1 MSTEESLKAQNIRL
15 KNALKLA
22 EQTLLFYERGQH
34 YDTVRVDGD
43 PEGVLRTRILDT
55 GAIASGA
62 LKQISEEYR
71 SMKGCEA
78 EVLPKARIMGDIT
91 VVEDDDGNTFR
102 YEHGLLIEFDHP
114 EQIRNAMLAG
124 TCCFT
129 FGD

>member
-1 MSTEESLKAQNIRL
+1 MSTEESLIAKNIRL
-15 KNALKLA
+15 QSALHVA
-22 EQTLLFYERGQH
+22 EQALRFYERGQH
-34 YDTVRVDGD
+34 FDTVRVDGD
-43 PEGVLRTRILDT
+43 PEGLKRTRIIDT

-78 EVLPKARIMGDIT
+78 EILPKARIMGDIT
-91 VVEDDDGNTFR
+91 VVEEEGIFN
-102 YEHGLLIEFDHP
+102 YEHGLLIEFDHA